1 MVGNDIF
8 PNMTAKICAK
18 RDLFFEVI
26 AITKGFI
33 FLLIF
38 IEVSIVMVQS
48 FKKFAHDGAQ
58 IISAEGNQISHDD
71 RPVNNRVSKTM
82 LLIHQAR

>member
-1 MVGNDIF
+1 MIGYALF
-8 PNMTAKICAK
+8 PNMTAKICVQ
-18 RDLFFEVI
+18 REHFFFVTAI
-26 AITKGFI
+26 AKGFI

-38 IEVSIVMVQS
+38 IEVCIVMVQS
-48 FKKFAHDGAQ
+48 FKKFAHDGGQ